1 MEQRLLIG
9 LNNLWT
15 DPATMH
21 APELDSRR
29 AIDVLT
35 KIDDLLSWQRKSETE
50 RDERFV
56 ELGEYL
62 CEVRAGRY
70 WRIENLHS
78 FDEFLEK
85 IFPQSRRKAYY
96 LVAIHEQLP
105 KPIRRELGDVGWS
118 KGKELV
124 KVLRHD
130 GEQFDSATWLHSA
143 KNLSKD
149 DFRLAVERHITGKN
163 VEPWDLIY
171 FKLGKS
177 QLPIVEDALE
187 KASLMLGVHRSRG
200 YCLEMICADFLAGV
214 SLEEPN
220 PANLVTAIGRLLQI
234 LDQPT
239 RTRIIHDLIG

>member
-1 MEQRLLIG
+1 MIG

-15 DPATMH
+15 DPATTH

-62 CEVRAGRY
+62 CEVRAGQY
-70 WRIENLHS
+70 WRIEKLRS

-85 IFPQSRRKAYY
+85 RFPQSRRKAYY
-96 LVAIHEQLP
+96 LMAIHEQLP
-105 KPIRRELGDVGWS
+105 SPIRRDLREIGWS
-118 KGKELV
+118 KATDLV
-124 KVLRHD
+124 KIVRRD
-130 GEQFDSATWLHSA
+130 GNEFDSATWLHNA
-143 KNLSKD
+143 KELSKD
-149 DFRLAVERHITGKN
+149 EFKLAVERHVSGRD
-163 VEPWDLIY
+163 VEPWELLY

-177 QLPIVEDALE
+177 QVPIVEDALE
-187 KASLMLGVHRSRG
+187 KAGLMLGPHRSRG

-214 SLEEPN
+214 SLEEPDSSSLLKSIRRIVDIIDE
-220 PANLVTAIGRLLQI
+220 PARSEIVQSLRELS
-234 LDQPT
+234 
-239 RTRIIHDLIG
+239 